1 MIKWSLLLF
10 CIFSEESPLSSPWVV
25 LIFISYIF
33 NEALCSTKL
42 WESVNEYANNISLLC
57 LAKRK
62 KKREIRRTTTTH
74 ECLKAGSR
82 AWTKNTKCDR
92 RHWSLYASEMTKRVT
107 IISENWLQLLR
118 HVLFHFTLFVDVT
131 QNDFVLYA
139 FEFMHL
145 KMYIYILSAGA
156 SERENVSNASPSTGN
171 GDNDGESE
179 NWDTFVFVLSHKKY
193 NWARTLWKS

>member
-1 MIKWSLLLF
+1 MKSLT
-10 CIFSEESPLSSPWVV
+10 IFSEESPLSSPWVV

-62 KKREIRRTTTTH
+62 KASDTSNDDDTR

-131 QNDFVLYA
+131 QNDFVFFLYA

-145 KMYIYILSAGA
+145 KIYIYILSAGA